1 MTWFVRAAALY
12 NLVGGTTLVLPGSLG
27 LVGVATP
34 YSSFWLWLPALLGSF
49 GAIVLYLSSGD
60 LVRYGSFVYWN
71 ALVRLAW
78 VAVTFA
84 LGFPASVGWF
94 AAALAVGDL
103 VLAIG
108 CLVGVPRA
116 SGRSPRDLLA
126 NRLALASNSTVDR

>member
-1 MTWFVRAAALY
+1 MRWFVRAAALY
-12 NLVGGTTLVLPGSLG
+12 NLVGGATLVIPGSLG

-49 GAIVLYLSSGD
+49 GAIVLFLSSSD

-78 VAVTFA
+78 VVVTFA

-108 CLVGVPRA
+108 CLVGVPITSR
-116 SGRSPRDLLA
+116 RSHRDLLT
-126 NRLALASNSTVDR
+126 NQLAVASHPG